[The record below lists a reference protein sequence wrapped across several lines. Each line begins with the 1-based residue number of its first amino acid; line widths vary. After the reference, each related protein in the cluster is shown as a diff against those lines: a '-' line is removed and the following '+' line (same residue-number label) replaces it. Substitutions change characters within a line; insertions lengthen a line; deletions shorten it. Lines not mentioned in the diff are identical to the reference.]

1 MDEFK
6 GEKMKND
13 NEITELRKQ
22 LKLSRNDALGCLLL
36 MRNVAD
42 VTRQFK
48 RLKKKQLLF
57 IERVLQLVQFDIK

>member
-1 MDEFK
+1 
-6 GEKMKND
+6 MKND
-13 NEITELRKQ
+13 NEITQLRKQ
-22 LKLSRNDALGCLLL
+22 LNLSRKDALGCLML